1 MQAIN
6 DDVRSSIDLGLKVQT
21 TYIYFS
27 LNSSLSENI
36 EGMRKIGSHFITY
49 LFTCG
54 GTPLYFS

>member
-36 EGMRKIGSHFITY
+36 EGMRKIGSHFIMIKQD
-49 LFTCG
+49 
-54 GTPLYFS
+54 SKS